1 MKYFSRKMKIYKGQ
15 KPLSFTLQGTQAY
28 SQESAKKYSKYTRLA
43 STSSFETFQ
52 LLMMVGFEGSET
64 YH

>member
-1 MKYFSRKMKIYKGQ
+1 MKYFIRKINNEQ
-15 KPLSFTLQGTQAY
+15 KPLSFTLQGALGTTLKNAR
-28 SQESAKKYSKYTRLA
+28 KYSKYIL
-43 STSSFETFQ
+43 SSSFETFQ